1 MTDEGKS
8 MHSTKG
14 CYSGLA
20 VSLAF
25 LGGAVAGALAGILLT
40 TKSGQE
46 VRWDLE
52 DYARE
57 KQQYL
62 LRKAEKVRA
71 ELGDAI
77 QRGKTFIS
85 KQVPRAKNDAND
97 EKPDVG
103 TWRPA

>member
-1 MTDEGKS
+1 
-8 MHSTKG
+8 
-14 CYSGLA
+14 
-20 VSLAF
+20 VSFVF

-62 LRKAEKVRA
+62 LRKAKKARA
-71 ELGDAI
+71 ELGDVI

-85 KQVPRAKNDAND
+85 KQWMGAKNDASD
-97 EKPDVG
+97 EKPDVS
-103 TWRPA
+103 TWRSA

>member
-8 MHSTKG
+8 MHGTKG

-40 TKSGQE
+40 NKSGQE

-62 LRKAEKVRA
+62 LRQAKKARA
-71 ELGDAI
+71 ELGDVI
-77 QRGKTFIS
+77 QRGKTFLS
-85 KQVPRAKNDAND
+85 KQWPRAKNDETD
-97 EKPDVG
+97 EKADG
-103 TWRPA
+103 GKWRSA

>member
-1 MTDEGKS
+1 
-8 MHSTKG
+8 MHNTKG
-14 CYSGLA
+14 CYSALA
-20 VSLAF
+20 VSFAF

-57 KQQYL
+57 KQEYL
-62 LRKAEKVRA
+62 LRKAKKARA
-71 ELGDAI
+71 ELGDVI

-85 KQVPRAKNDAND
+85 QQWTGAKNDASD

-103 TWRPA
+103 TWRSA

>member
-1 MTDEGKS
+1 MRNTRKS
-8 MHSTKG
+8 
-14 CYSGLA
+14 YSGLA
-20 VSLAF
+20 MSFAF

-62 LRKAEKVRA
+62 LREAKKARA
-71 ELGDAI
+71 ELGAAI

-85 KQVPRAKNDAND
+85 KQWPRAKNDAKNQ
-97 EKPDVG
+97 KLDVG
-103 TWRPA
+103 TWRSA

>member
-1 MTDEGKS
+1 
-8 MHSTKG
+8 MHNTRNS
-14 CYSGLA
+14 YSGVA
-20 VSLAF
+20 VSFAF
-25 LGGAVAGALAGILLT
+25 LGGFLAGALAGILLT
-40 TKSGQE
+40 NKSGQE

-62 LRKAEKVRA
+62 LTKAKKARA
-71 ELGDAI
+71 EVGAAI

-85 KQVPRAKNDAND
+85 KQWPRAKNDATD

-103 TWRPA
+103 KWRSA

>member
-1 MTDEGKS
+1 
-8 MHSTKG
+8 MHNTKG

-20 VSLAF
+20 VSFAF
-25 LGGAVAGALAGILLT
+25 FGGVLAGALAGILLT

-62 LRKAEKVRA
+62 LRRAKTARA
-71 ELGDAI
+71 ELSDAI

-85 KQVPRAKNDAND
+85 KQWPKAKNDASD
-97 EKPDVG
+97 EKPEDVG
-103 TWRPA
+103 TWRSV

>member
-1 MTDEGKS
+1 MDN
-8 MHSTKG
+8 TKG

-25 LGGAVAGALAGILLT
+25 LRGAVAGALAGILLT

-62 LRKAEKVRA
+62 LRQAKKART
-71 ELGDAI
+71 ELGAAI
-77 QRGKTFIS
+77 QRGTTFIS
-85 KQVPRAKNDAND
+85 KQWPGTNDDAND
-97 EKPDVG
+97 EG
-103 TWRPA
+103 RWRSV

>member
-1 MTDEGKS
+1 MR
-8 MHSTKG
+8 KG
-14 CYSGLA
+14 RYSGLA
-20 VSLAF
+20 VCFAF

-62 LRKAEKVRA
+62 LSKGKKAHA

-77 QRGKTFIS
+77 QRAKTFIS
-85 KQVPRAKNDAND
+85 KQWPRAKNDEND
-97 EKPDVG
+97 EKSDVG

>member
-1 MTDEGKS
+1 MPN
-8 MHSTKG
+8 TKN

-20 VSLAF
+20 VSFAF
-25 LGGAVAGALAGILLT
+25 LSGAVAGALAGILLT

-52 DYARE
+52 DYVRE

-62 LRKAEKVRA
+62 LRKAKKTGV

-85 KQVPRAKNDAND
+85 KQWPRAKNDAND

-103 TWRPA
+103 TWKSA

>member
-1 MTDEGKS
+1 
-8 MHSTKG
+8 MHRTKG
-14 CYSGLA
+14 CYSGLV
-20 VSLAF
+20 VSFAF
-25 LGGAVAGALAGILLT
+25 LGGALAGALAGILLT

-62 LRKAEKVRA
+62 RREAKKARA
-71 ELGDAI
+71 QLGDAI
-77 QRGKTFIS
+77 QRGKTFIA
-85 KQVPRAKNDAND
+85 KQWPRAKNDAID

-103 TWRPA
+103 TWRSA

>member
-1 MTDEGKS
+1 
-8 MHSTKG
+8 MHNTRG

-20 VSLAF
+20 VSFAF
-25 LGGAVAGALAGILLT
+25 LGGVVAGALAGILLT

-62 LRKAEKVRA
+62 LSKAKEARA

-85 KQVPRAKNDAND
+85 KQWPRAKDDATD

-103 TWRPA
+103 TWRSA